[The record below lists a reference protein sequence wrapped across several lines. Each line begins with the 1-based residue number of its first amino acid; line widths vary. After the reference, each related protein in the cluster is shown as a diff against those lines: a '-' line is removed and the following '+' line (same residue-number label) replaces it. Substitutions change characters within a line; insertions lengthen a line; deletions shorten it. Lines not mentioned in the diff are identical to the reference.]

1 MKVVALNGEPRKGLG
16 KKGTKAVRNAGL
28 IPCVLYGGD
37 EPIHFSVG
45 QKGIK
50 PIIYTPEFKVA
61 EITIDGNSYKAI
73 LKDVQ
78 FHPVTDDIRHIDFL
92 QLVEGKPLK
101 LEVPVRFTG
110 SAPGVKVGGKLQ
122 QALRRVKIKTTLEHM
137 VDHVMLDVSDLEM
150 GFAIRVRDIE
160 PQEGVEIM
168 NAPGIPVA
176 SIEVPRALRSAEAEA
191 EEGEEAEAVGEEAGT
206 ADEE

>member
-1 MKVVALNGEPRKGLG
+1 MKVVAINGEPRNDLG

-28 IPCVLYGGD
+28 IPSVLYGGD
-37 EPIHFSVG
+37 EPVHFSVG
-45 QKGIK
+45 PKDIK
-50 PIIYTPEFKVA
+50 SIVYTPEFKIA
-61 EITIDGNSYKAI
+61 EISIGGNTYKAI

-78 FHPVTDDIRHIDFL
+78 FHPVTEDIRHLDFL
-92 QLVEGKPLK
+92 QLVEGKSLK

-137 VDHVMLDVSDLEM
+137 VDKVTLDVSELEI
-150 GFAIRVRDIE
+150 GQAIRVRDIQ
-160 PQEGVEIM
+160 PQEGVEII

-176 SIEVPRALRSAEAEA
+176 TIEVPRALRSATAA
-191 EEGEEAEAVGEEAGT
+191 AEGEEVEGEEVEEAEGAG
-206 ADEE
+206 EE